1 MYRRRSC
8 SPRPAFT
15 LVELLVVIAIIGI
28 LIALLLPA
36 IQAAREAARRSTC
49 TNNMKQL
56 GIAFSNYHA
65 VYDRLPIG
73 YGDWYGGTNTAG
85 PMPARGTPT
94 LKLLPYLEQEAV
106 YKQMFFNI
114 QNNAVNNSA
123 PANAA
128 GIPPNV
134 GDQPLRKL
142 GTGNPPDQTQGYG
155 LRTSTT
161 KVPMLTCPSDTKTYN
176 NQANYGWGANGAM
189 NIPGINGGIGNRS
202 LFNYSPNIGASA
214 RGANCG
220 GCQPLITPLVGASP
234 YPLVNSS
241 WQGWDSNI
249 GNWFGTGG
257 EQNGWYQNPGDDR
270 WISGPFACDYW
281 AARFQEVAD
290 GTSNTIAYGEI
301 RPYCQAGQTKSDS
314 FWGANSGGM
323 PMATT
328 APINLPICI
337 GEPGYLQMKAL
348 QYLNQLTDAG
358 WINGSAWTGSG
369 LNSSHPGGAQVL
381 MVDGSVHFLPETINY
396 DTYQRLGDRRDG
408 YQIDPTDYALK

>member
-8 SPRPAFT
+8 PPRPAFT

-49 TNNMKQL
+49 TNNLKQL
-56 GIAFSNYHA
+56 GIAFSSYHA
-65 VYDRLPIG
+65 TYERLPIG
-73 YGDWYGGTNTAG
+73 YGDWYGGTNNAG
-85 PMPARGTPT
+85 QQPARGTAT
-94 LKLLPYLEQEAV
+94 VRLLPYIEQEAV
-106 YKQMFFNI
+106 YKMMFFNI
-114 QNNAVNNSA
+114 QNNGGQNNQAPNNST
-123 PANAA
+123 
-128 GIPPNV
+128 GIPGNI
-134 GDQPLRKL
+134 GDQPFNPPRL
-142 GTGNPPDQTQGYG
+142 GTGVPQDQPQGQG
-155 LRTSTT
+155 LRIATT
-161 KVPMLTCPSDTKTYN
+161 RVPMLICPSDSKTPGN
-176 NQANYGWGANGAM
+176 HGNFGWGPGYAGAV
-189 NIPGINGGIGNRS
+189 GNRT
-202 LFNYSPNIGASA
+202 LYNYAPNIGAEA

-234 YPLVNSS
+234 YPLANTG

-257 EQNGWYQNPGDDR
+257 EQNGWYSNPGDDR

-281 AARFQEVAD
+281 AARFQDVAD
-290 GTSNTIAYGEI
+290 GTSNTIAYGEV
-301 RPYCQAGQTKSDS
+301 RPYCQAAQSKSDS

-323 PMATT
+323 PMSTT

-348 QYLNQLTDAG
+348 GYLNQISDAG

-369 LNSSHPGGAQVL
+369 LNSQHPGGAQVL

-408 YQIDPTDYALK
+408 YQINPDDWAAK